1 MAVLPLTAML
11 LRAGGPDATRVSGAS
26 LTRAAVR
33 DAVRGLA
40 GGSLHLEGPADAT
53 LVVGGGPTAFFV
65 HATFDNESFAV
76 PVLAGVDAAP
86 VVLTVAGHP
95 AAFPAHS
102 VLDAETTVAIALRW
116 ATAIALDAS
125 LEWRTT

>member
-1 MAVLPLTAML
+1 MAALPLTAML
-11 LRAGGPDATRVSGAS
+11 LRAGGPDATRVCGAS
-26 LTRAAVR
+26 LTCDAVR

-40 GGSLHLEGPADAT
+40 GGSLHLEGPGDAT

-76 PVLAGVDAAP
+76 PVLAGAGAEP
-86 VVLTVAGHP
+86 VVLTVAGRP

-102 VLDAETTVAIALRW
+102 VLDAETTVALALRW
-116 ATAIALDAS
+116 ATTIALDAS
-125 LEWRTT
+125 VEWRTT